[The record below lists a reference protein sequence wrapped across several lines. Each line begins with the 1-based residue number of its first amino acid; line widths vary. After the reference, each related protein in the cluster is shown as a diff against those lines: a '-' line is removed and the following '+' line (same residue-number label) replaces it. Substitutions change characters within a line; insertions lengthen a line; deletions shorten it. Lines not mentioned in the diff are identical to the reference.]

1 MNKRLAI
8 TTLAFLA
15 LLASACAAGPE
26 ERESATPSISPTV
39 AAATPSPAPPAGPTA
54 AGLALAQVTRVV
66 DGDTIDVLLD
76 GSEQR
81 VRYIGIDTPETVDPR
96 RPVECFGREASE
108 RNHQL
113 VEGRTVG
120 LERDVSETDQFGRL
134 LRYVWLEGE
143 MVNATLVAEGYAA
156 AATFPPDVKYADTF
170 AALEEEARAA
180 GRGLWGDACRTP
192 PPPAPAAG
200 ACEYSGTSEPV
211 IKGNISIRT
220 GEKIYHVPG
229 GYYYDDTVIS
239 EAKGERW
246 FCTEAEAVAAG
257 WRRSLR

>member
-1 MNKRLAI
+1 M
-8 TTLAFLA
+8 
-15 LLASACAAGPE
+15 
-26 ERESATPSISPTV
+26 
-39 AAATPSPAPPAGPTA
+39 
-54 AGLALAQVTRVV
+54 V
-66 DGDTIDVLLD
+66 DGDTIDVLID

-81 VRYIGIDTPETVDPR
+81 LRYIGINTPETVDPR

-108 RNHQL
+108 RNRQL

-120 LERDVSETDQFGRL
+120 LERDVSETDRFGRL

-143 MVNATLVAEGYAA
+143 MVNAALVAEGYATA
-156 AATFPPDVKYADTF
+156 TTFPPDVKYADTF
-170 AALEEEARAA
+170 AAMEAEARAA
-180 GRGLWGDACRTP
+180 GRGLWGDACAAPSP
-192 PPPAPAAG
+192 PPAAG
-200 ACEYSGTSEPV
+200 ACEYSGTSKPV